1 MSYEIINNILE
12 DSKKEAEKIILSAER
27 FKKFELQTLENK
39 LKKIEQEKFNEAE
52 NELKKIIEQIK
63 TQFEKE
69 KQFNKLKIEEKIL
82 NEILELIKNK
92 INSINISNEKFQNY
106 IISCFKK
113 SEKIYSYSSKINIIS
128 SKEIIE
134 LIKTNFIEI
143 KNINFIEK
151 PEYNN
156 GFVIFDSDK
165 EISYLLSDIFEYYLT
180 DIKKEILKML
190 L

>member
-1 MSYEIINNILE
+1 CI
-12 DSKKEAEKIILSAER
+12 KK
-27 FKKFELQTLENK
+27 T
-39 LKKIEQEKFNEAE
+39 EKFF
-52 NELKKIIEQIK
+52 
-63 TQFEKE
+63 T
-69 KQFNKLKIEEKIL
+69 
-82 NEILELIKNK
+82 
-92 INSINISNEKFQNY
+92 NSE
-106 IISCFKK
+106 
-113 SEKIYSYSSKINIIS
+113 KINIIS